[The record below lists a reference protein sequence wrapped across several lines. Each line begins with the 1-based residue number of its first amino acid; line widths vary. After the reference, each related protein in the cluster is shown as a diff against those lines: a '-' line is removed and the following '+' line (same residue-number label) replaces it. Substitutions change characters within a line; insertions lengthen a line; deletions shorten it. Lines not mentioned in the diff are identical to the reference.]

1 MFEIHFNHDTRQEI
15 FRAVT
20 IYAFKLYSSEKKM
33 GKEDEKY
40 MSAICDLRLK
50 NSRHIKWKTKCNVK
64 NLSKNIFLSL
74 PYCNAVIDFKGND
87 IEVERKI
94 IGDPLSVDHTSVI
107 HQMVY
112 IRTRK
117 SMNLLLEFI
126 GEAMDF
132 YNTKVLDLDNN
143 EKEVCC
149 WLFDEDYWEKL
160 NSQSRRSVDTIY
172 IEKNKKDKIVNG
184 IKHFLNKK
192 TKKRYSE
199 LGIRYKRN
207 IILSGFPGTGKSSL
221 AFAIASKFGMNGLT
235 QSLAKELGGKGIRVN
250 ALCPVLIPTN
260 GLIEA
265 LKGPFSPANDDP
277 EGFYKAKIESGKYYM
292 LKILPETGSLMSS
305 ILSGAKSY
313 NDFDDKFFKLGFKI

>member
-1 MFEIHFNHDTRQEI
+1 EIHFNHDTRQEI

-221 AFAIASKFGMNGLT
+221 AFAIASKFGMNI
-235 QSLAKELGGKGIRVN
+235 AI
-250 ALCPVLIPTN
+250 
-260 GLIEA
+260 
-265 LKGPFSPANDDP
+265 
-277 EGFYKAKIESGKYYM
+277 
-292 LKILPETGSLMSS
+292 
-305 ILSGAKSY
+305 
-313 NDFDDKFFKLGFKI
+313 